1 MRRFNLGRWIRQS
14 FQQNR
19 SQQKR
24 QHRRSMSPCH
34 SSSGAEVLEA
44 RALLAA
50 VVGDEAFLQGNFVE
64 VGIHA
69 SGSFGTEA
77 DAPEG
82 YHPFPEFGELG
93 VGNLGF
99 VADYDR
105 SGWDSATVPG
115 NPNQTGDFFV
125 PGTPEESFTVEWGNG
140 ETEHTFT
147 NAGLVGDF
155 DIPQTSISDN
165 AQGTI
170 DSAVWTGTATAG
182 AESLDVT
189 QTVTVGENDLYFVV
203 SISLTNRSSTTL
215 SDVEYM
221 RSVDP
226 DQEEPITNDYSTFN
240 SVYDVGPS
248 QVLVMAEGSEY
259 GLTGGFGANTNS
271 ADLVVVSTEGFINR
285 DPDEIL
291 DSPIQPPQSA
301 PQYEDEAIAIA
312 FRFNELAPGQ
322 SVTFNFVVILDA
334 SDLDEALNSITAVE
348 IVQPTGTVSG
358 NAVSFQ
364 ATTNDIPN
372 TTQVEFFVGGTSI
385 GIDTTPDLG
394 GIFETTFDSFPFP
407 DGSLSIRAEA
417 TFADTSTSSRTET
430 VIVSNFGPEISF
442 ITPLNGSEFPIGGTS
457 IPVSISV
464 DNLENPPVVVN
475 FFRETVGGSVSLGS
489 DTTEPFGT
497 TFSVADLPPG
507 SNVTIKAVAQDSAG
521 RLTTITV
528 NGAVAEVAPDVLID
542 DVTVNEGDTASF
554 TVSLTNASSSDIT
567 LTIGTTDGS
576 AASPGDYSGPSA
588 QVTIPAGDLSA
599 TATFDVSTVAG
610 PSYEL
615 TEDFTV
621 GVVSVDAGAVGDTS
635 DTGTGTILDL
645 DEPPVAYILSN
656 EGSTVTEGGLATFDV
671 VLDHASF
678 EDITVYVRVSDGSA
692 VAPDDYD
699 GGVFPVTIEAGET
712 SVPFTVQTIQD
723 PTDEPDENFYVSL
736 DAGDIEAFGY
746 GGGVEGI
753 IIDDD
758 DPPTVS
764 VNDSSATEGG
774 AVTFTVSLSAASSYT
789 IVVDF
794 ETSDDT
800 ATAGSDYTANSGSVT
815 FNPGETSKTVE
826 VETSSDDVDE
836 PNESFLIDLLFASN
850 ASIGDGQGLGTILD
864 DNPTPSVIIGDA
876 SGDEGTQI
884 SFNVSLSGKSSQD
897 TVLTLGTISGTA
909 ISPDD
914 YTGPNATITIPAG
927 STSATATF
935 DVDLLTDDQ
944 SETDENFTVHVVS
957 VDSGNVIAT
966 DTGLG
971 TIYNVSSAFIIDDGD
986 PGYSTTGSWT
996 RYSGAG
1002 KGHLND
1008 FELATAKGTPDVAT
1022 WTFDLDRPGKYLV
1035 SVSYRAWSNR
1045 ATNAPYTVFDTGSN
1059 LGTVPIDQTVPAND
1073 VQDSGTWFET
1083 LGTYNIYGSQL
1094 IVTLGDQ
1101 ANNFVSADAVRVQY
1115 VEALPGGPEI
1125 LVEHDSVSIVDN
1137 TGVLDLG
1144 DILRYTTDIRTITV
1158 SNTGTSDLTLTEPI
1172 SLPAGVSLVSSFGS
1186 LTVAPG
1192 SSTTFEIQ
1200 LDTSALGPIGGEV
1213 QFSSNDADEE
1223 PYNFMIQAVVQ
1234 PFTQIIDNS
1243 SAVGFSTTG
1252 TWPVV
1257 NRNGFDGGFQF
1268 TNKGDGSSVARWVF
1282 DIPLGGDYRVSA
1294 TYFAWT
1300 NRVTDAQ
1307 YTVLDEATP
1316 LATVAINQQNGPNDL
1331 LDQGVWFEDLGTFT
1345 VVGSQLVIELSNFS
1359 ANVNPAEYLVV
1370 ADAIRIE
1377 RL

>member
-1 MRRFNLGRWIRQS
+1 MLSAVVVDLDTGGLTAQDLAQSLVGAGVTISNVTFTGHLQAAGAFTDGFTDDLGVDAGVIL
-14 FQQNR
+14 
-19 SQQKR
+19 
-24 QHRRSMSPCH
+24 
-34 SSSGAEVLEA
+34 SSGRVLDAPGPNDTDFE
-44 RALLAA
+44 
-50 VVGDEAFLQGNFVE
+50 
-64 VGIHA
+64 
-69 SGSFGTEA
+69 STSFGTAGDPDLDTLTGNVTEDAAVLEFDFLPTEDTISFSYVFASEEYPEFAPPNGSTFNDVFGFFLNGTNIALLPGTSDFVSINNVNAVTNSSFYKDNSTAAFGTQYDGFTTTFSAVASVTPGVVAHIKLAVSDVGDSIADSTVFLRAGSFVAKPVVSILATDPSASESPLDSGLYTFSRTGSTANPLTVYFSQGGTATSGDDFDPLGTSIVIPAGSSSATLALDPINDTDVEIDEKVIVTLTA
-77 DAPEG
+77 DAA
-82 YHPFPEFGELG
+82 YAI
-93 VGNLGF
+93 NS
-99 VADYDR
+99 AQDT
-105 SGWDSATVPG
+105 ATVTIDSEDVVAPPTISIDNVLVLEDSGEAVFTVSLSAASALAVSVDVGTSDGTAADGSDYTGIGETITVTFDPG
-115 NPNQTGDFFV
+115 ETSKTVSVPILEDDVDESDEDFFV
-125 PGTPEESFTVEWGNG
+125 NLS
-140 ETEHTFT
+140 
-147 NAGLVGDF
+147 NAVNA
-155 DIPQTSISDN
+155 SIADN
-165 AQGTI
+165 QGIGTI
-170 DSAVWTGTATAG
+170 TD
-182 AESLDVT
+182 
-189 QTVTVGENDLYFVV
+189 ND
-203 SISLTNRSSTTL
+203 
-215 SDVEYM
+215 
-221 RSVDP
+221 
-226 DQEEPITNDYSTFN
+226 
-240 SVYDVGPS
+240 
-248 QVLVMAEGSEY
+248 
-259 GLTGGFGANTNS
+259 
-271 ADLVVVSTEGFINR
+271 
-285 DPDEIL
+285 
-291 DSPIQPPQSA
+291 
-301 PQYEDEAIAIA
+301 
-312 FRFNELAPGQ
+312 
-322 SVTFNFVVILDA
+322 
-334 SDLDEALNSITAVE
+334 
-348 IVQPTGTVSG
+348 PT
-358 NAVSFQ
+358 
-364 ATTNDIPN
+364 
-372 TTQVEFFVGGTSI
+372 
-385 GIDTTPDLG
+385 
-394 GIFETTFDSFPFP
+394 
-407 DGSLSIRAEA
+407 
-417 TFADTSTSSRTET
+417 
-430 VIVSNFGPEISF
+430 
-442 ITPLNGSEFPIGGTS
+442 
-457 IPVSISV
+457 
-464 DNLENPPVVVN
+464 
-475 FFRETVGGSVSLGS
+475 
-489 DTTEPFGT
+489 
-497 TFSVADLPPG
+497 
-507 SNVTIKAVAQDSAG
+507 
-521 RLTTITV
+521 
-528 NGAVAEVAPDVLID
+528 PDVLID

-1257 NRNGFDGGFQF
+1257 NRNGLNGGFQF
-1268 TNKGDGSSVARWVF
+1268 ATKGDGSSVARWVF
-1282 DIPLGGDYRVSA
+1282 DIPLAGDYRVSVSYA
-1294 TYFAWT
+1294 AWT
-1300 NRVTDAQ
+1300 NRVTDAT
-1307 YTVLDEATP
+1307 YTVLDG
-1316 LATVAINQQNGPNDL
+1316 TVGIAALTINQQIGPNDL
-1331 LDQGVWFEDLGTFT
+1331 QDQGVWFEDLANFSILGT
-1345 VVGSQLVIELSNFS
+1345 QLVVELSNFS